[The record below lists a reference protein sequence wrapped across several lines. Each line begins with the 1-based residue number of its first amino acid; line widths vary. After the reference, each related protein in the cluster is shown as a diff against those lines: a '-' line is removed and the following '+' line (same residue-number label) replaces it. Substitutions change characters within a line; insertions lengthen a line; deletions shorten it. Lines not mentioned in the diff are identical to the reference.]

1 MVTDV
6 LFLRKRQ
13 PGEVPGGESWQG
25 RAEVQTPEGPA
36 LVNEYFARH
45 PDMVLGEH
53 SLKGSMYRSDEYTV
67 LPHGTDIDAQFAEAV
82 THLPENVYS
91 PDISS
96 SADSMRQQVMER
108 DFNPRHT
115 KEGALYVDEKGL
127 LRRLDDG
134 SGVDIDSCGQ
144 TERCR

>member
-1 MVTDV
+1 
-6 LFLRKRQ
+6 
-13 PGEVPGGESWQG
+13 
-25 RAEVQTPEGPA
+25 
-36 LVNEYFARH
+36 
-45 PDMVLGEH
+45 
-53 SLKGSMYRSDEYTV
+53 MYRSDEYTV

-134 SGVDIDSCGQ
+134 SGVDIDTVAKLSDAIRNGSKVCGAARRA
-144 TERCR
+144 EAGAV